1 MLTIGRSPPSITP
14 DFAAVTTSPQPV
26 GTALPPTPLLVSP
39 KNCMSSAP
47 FDRVFTSFAIH
58 SKLIAADSGAALTC
72 ANTSF
77 FGWVC
82 AIAGERPLA
91 RMPAMP
97 ALLAS
102 KARRESV
109 KRVMGVLRCDFL
121 AGSTALLGDRI
132 QYRRDRTRGLREA
145 A

>member
-1 MLTIGRSPPSITP
+1 
-14 DFAAVTTSPQPV
+14 
-26 GTALPPTPLLVSP
+26 
-39 KNCMSSAP
+39 MSSAP
-47 FDRVFTSFAIH
+47 FDRAFTSFAIH

-82 AIAGERPLA
+82 AMAGARPLA

-102 KARRESV
+102 KARRESG
-109 KRVMGVLRCDFL
+109 KGGLGVLRSGFL
-121 AGSTALLGDRI
+121 AGLAVYWATGYSTAATAPEAWRV
-132 QYRRDRTRGLREA
+132 RR
-145 A
+145 